1 LRNTTKKPGWSLPS
15 VFFNLGFILLSLACI
30 VPLVLVVV
38 ISFSTQQSIALRGYS
53 FFPSQAT
60 VLAYEFLFKD
70 SAPLLRA
77 YAVSIAVTASGTVL
91 SLLLMGTFAYPLSRR
106 DYPYR
111 GVFMFYL
118 FFTML
123 FSGGMTA
130 QYIVFTKLY
139 HFTDS
144 YGALILPWL
153 IVPFNVIVMRTF
165 FQNNIHPALIES
177 AKIDAAG
184 ELRIFIRIIVPL
196 SLPVFATM
204 ALFSTFN
211 YWNDWFSSLL
221 FINDSQKYP
230 LQYLMMKAINDAEF
244 LRRSLLTAVPEAS
257 RIIAQYPGDSVRMAM
272 VIVGMGPI
280 IFVYPFFQK
289 YFVKGLTIGAV
300 KE

>member
-1 LRNTTKKPGWSLPS
+1 MRNTTNKPGWSVSS
-15 VFFNLGFILLSLACI
+15 VFFNVGFILLSLACI
-30 VPLVLVVV
+30 VPLALVVIV
-38 ISFSTQQSIALRGYS
+38 SFSPQQSITLRGYS
-53 FFPSQAT
+53 FFPT
-60 VLAYEFLFKD
+60 HVTGLGYEFLFKD

-77 YAVSIAVTASGTVL
+77 YAVSIAVTTIGTVL

-111 GVFMFYL
+111 GMFMFYL

-123 FSGGMTA
+123 FNGGMTA

-139 HFTDS
+139 HLTDS
-144 YGALILPWL
+144 YVALILPWL

-177 AKIDAAG
+177 AKIDGAG
-184 ELRIFIRIIVPL
+184 ELRIFFRIIVPL

-204 ALFSTFN
+204 ALFCTFN

-221 FINDSQKYP
+221 FINDPEKYP
-230 LQYLMMKAINDAEF
+230 LQYLMMKAINDAEY